1 MPVSIKVE
9 YCNEKVNKG
18 ETTLGTSAT
27 ISANSTK
34 YITLKDRAWFSDNH
48 MNVKLISISFENNYT
63 SSGLWSL
70 QNFEDVS
77 GKGTERSLTL

>member
-9 YCNEKVNKG
+9 YCQEKVNKG

-34 YITLKDRAWFSDNH
+34 NITLKDRA
-48 MNVKLISISFENNYT
+48 
-63 SSGLWSL
+63 
-70 QNFEDVS
+70 
-77 GKGTERSLTL
+77 